1 MCAAAAEQPVAF
13 SATYMTADHHGL
25 GVGQT
30 LKFDKVIYNAGNAYN
45 PATGL
50 FIAPT
55 DGTYL
60 FYGHVGICSPPLEHT
75 SSMAM

>member
-13 SATYMTADHHGL
+13 SATFMTADHHGL

-55 DGTYL
+55 DGTYIYIYYQC
-60 FYGHVGICSPPLEHT
+60 FTRTHT
-75 SSMAM
+75 YIGTN